1 MLKCPQ
7 CDFQIEN
14 INSLRI
20 HASKKHDISSE
31 DLYIQVVLKGIKPTC
46 ECGCGSNTKF
56 NGLVNGYSKFVWGHA
71 SKVNNNWGHNKK
83 AFKKSLTTRRKMWEN
98 GEIQG
103 WCKGLTKDDPR
114 IASIIEKMNTPER
127 SEKISRSLTGKS
139 KSESHKQKISEHMKS
154 YWGEETNRER
164 QSLEQAE
171 RVKNG
176 LLTKCT
182 RVHGYFNNPK
192 KSSKPDVYY
201 RSLFE
206 LNAILH
212 LESNED
218 VISYT
223 FEPYNIEYSFE
234 GKVRHY
240 IVDCLIEYNDG
251 TKCIVEFKP
260 NCHVTHDKNVAK
272 FQSAQKFANDN
283 GFIFEIW
290 TEKSHQFLMTS
301 RKSL

>member
-1 MLKCPQ
+1 MLKCSE

-20 HASKKHDISSE
+20 HASKKHGISSE
-31 DLYIQVVLKGIKPTC
+31 NLYIQVVLKGIKPTC
-46 ECGCGSNTKF
+46 ECGCGSDTKF
-56 NGLVNGYSKFVWGHA
+56 NGLVSGYSKFAWGHA
-71 SKVNNNWGHNKK
+71 SKVNNNWGHNKE
-83 AFKKSLTTRRKMWEN
+83 AFKKSLITRRKMWEN

-127 SEKISRSLTGKS
+127 SKKISRSLTGKS

-192 KSSKPDVYY
+192 KSSKPNVYY

-212 LESNED
+212 LESNVD
-218 VISYT
+218 VNSYT

-234 GKVRHY
+234 GKIRHY
-240 IVDCLIEYNDG
+240 IIDCLIEYKNG

-260 NCHVTHDKNVAK
+260 SCHITHEKNVAK
-272 FQSAQKFANDN
+272 FESAQKFASEN

-290 TEKSHQFLMTS
+290 TEKSHRFLS
-301 RKSL
+301 S

>member
-7 CDFQIEN
+7 CNFQIEN

-56 NGLVNGYSKFVWGHA
+56 NGLANGYSKFVWGHA
-71 SKVNNNWGHNKK
+71 SKVNNNWGHNKE
-83 AFKKSLTTRRKMWEN
+83 AYEKSLTTRRKMWEN

-114 IASIIEKMNTPER
+114 IASIVEKMNTPER

-240 IVDCLIEYNDG
+240 IVDCLVEYNDG

>member
-1 MLKCPQ
+1 MLKCPD

-46 ECGCGSNTKF
+46 ECGCGSYTKF

-71 SKVNNNWGHNKK
+71 SKVNNNWGRNKD
-83 AFKKSLTTRRKMWEN
+83 AFEKSIATRRRMWEN

-114 IASIIEKMNTPER
+114 IASIIKKMNTPER
-127 SEKISRSLTGKS
+127 SKKISKSLAGKS

-182 RVHGYFNNPK
+182 RVHGYFSNHK
-192 KSSKPDVYY
+192 KSTRQNVYY

-206 LNAILH
+206 FNAILH

-218 VISYT
+218 IVSYT

-234 GKVRHY
+234 GKIRHY
-240 IVDCLIEYNDG
+240 IVDCLVEYSDG
-251 TKCIVEFKP
+251 TKRIVEFKP
-260 NCHVTHDKNVAK
+260 NCHVTHDKNIAK

-290 TEKSHQFLMTS
+290 TEKSHKFLS
-301 RKSL
+301 SQK